1 MSVSRRDDGIYVTP
15 PCHPGEME
23 QLVLL
28 DPAAGGGPSHP
39 QEQPWQLDE
48 RTRAV
53 GRQGLE
59 EARRALLRS
68 SVRVAARVA
77 A

>member
-1 MSVSRRDDGIYVTP
+1 
-15 PCHPGEME
+15 ME

-28 DPAAGGGPSHP
+28 EPSAGATPS
-39 QEQPWQLDE
+39 EAKNRPWQLDE

-59 EARRALLRS
+59 EARRALVGS
-68 SVRVAARVA
+68 SAREAA
-77 A
+77 

>member
-1 MSVSRRDDGIYVTP
+1 
-15 PCHPGEME
+15 ME

-28 DPAAGGGPSHP
+28 DPSVGTLPP
-39 QEQPWQLDE
+39 EPENRPWRLDE

-68 SVRVAARVA
+68 GRAAA
-77 A
+77 